1 MLRHE
6 IGHNIGM
13 PHVFDDGIK
22 NHPEDWD
29 CLEEGSI
36 MGGNARME
44 WSPCSV
50 MSFRRLYTRA
60 SASNQWCLEG
70 KTNLNSCMYHK
81 FYYLVFTEFHLAIN
95 NAKL

>member
-13 PHVFDDGIK
+13 PHVFDNGIK

-60 SASNQWCLEG
+60 SASNEWGLEG
-70 KTNLNSCMYHK
+70 KIGLNSYMHHR
-81 FYYLVFTEFHLAIN
+81 FGYLYSWE
-95 NAKL
+95 K